1 MERGELGIMRYLIVL
16 EGSETGTCGAYCPD
30 LPGCAAVGDTLE
42 ETLQLMK
49 EAIPFH
55 ILGLI
60 EDGLE
65 VPAPS
70 SRAEYIEY
78 EEAS

>member
-1 MERGELGIMRYLIVL
+1 MERGGLGIMRYLIIV
-16 EGSETGTCGAYCPD
+16 ERGETGTYGAYCPD
-30 LPGCAAVGDTLE
+30 LPGCVAVGDTLE

-49 EAIPFH
+49 DAIPFH
-55 ILGLI
+55 IRGLI

>member
-1 MERGELGIMRYLIVL
+1 MEYLIVV
-16 EGSETGTCGAYCPD
+16 ERNESGSYGAYCPD
-30 LPGCAAVGDTLE
+30 LPGCVAVGDTLE
-42 ETLQLMK
+42 ETLHLMK

-55 ILGLI
+55 IQGLI

-65 VPAPS
+65 VPSPTS
-70 SRAEYIEY
+70 KAEYIRY

>member
-1 MERGELGIMRYLIVL
+1 MEYLIVV
-16 EGSETGTCGAYCPD
+16 ERNESGSYGAYCPD
-30 LPGCAAVGDTLE
+30 LPGCVAVGDTLE
-42 ETLQLMK
+42 ETLRLMK

-55 ILGLI
+55 IHGLI

-65 VPAPS
+65 VPAPT
-70 SRAEYIEY
+70 SRAEYIQY

>member
-1 MERGELGIMRYLIVL
+1 MEYLIVM
-16 EGSETGTCGAYCPD
+16 ERSETGSYGAYCPD
-30 LPGCAAVGDTLE
+30 LPGCVAVGESLE

-49 EAIPFH
+49 EAIPLH
-55 ILGLI
+55 IRGLI

-70 SRAEYIEY
+70 SRAEYIEC
-78 EEAS
+78 EEAG

>member
-1 MERGELGIMRYLIVL
+1 MEYLIIV
-16 EGSETGTCGAYCPD
+16 ERAETGTYGAYCPD
-30 LPGCAAVGDTLE
+30 LPGCVAVGDTIE

-49 EAIPFH
+49 DAIPFH
-55 ILGLI
+55 IHGLI

-65 VPAPS
+65 VPAPT

>member
-1 MERGELGIMRYLIVL
+1 MERGELEIMEYLIIV
-16 EGSETGTCGAYCPD
+16 ERSETGTYGAYCPD
-30 LPGCAAVGDTLE
+30 LPGCVAVGDTIE

-49 EAIPFH
+49 DAIPFH
-55 ILGLI
+55 IRGLI

-70 SRAEYIEY
+70 SMAEYIEY

>member
-1 MERGELGIMRYLIVL
+1 MMEYLIVV
-16 EGSETGTCGAYCPD
+16 ERNESGSYGAYCPD
-30 LPGCAAVGDTLE
+30 LPGCVAVGDTLE

-55 ILGLI
+55 IQGLI

-65 VPAPS
+65 VPAPT
-70 SRAEYIEY
+70 SRAEYIQY